1 MGQTTDQIENQIEN
15 KREDLRSNLQEL
27 ETRVK
32 TATEWRHYFAEN
44 TGTMIAAAFGGGV
57 LLATM
62 VGGRSNRASLSQ
74 AGGSS
79 EPAPPWTR
87 GTKHEVLENLDSIK
101 SALVGAAAPGS
112 KAFLAKWCPALRS
125 ILLKLRQI
133 AAANPHTKRPAV
145 FRPHTCWPLSRLRE
159 SFLKVRAY
167 SQM

>member
-15 KREDLRSNLQEL
+15 KREDLKSNLQEL

-32 TATEWRHYFAEN
+32 TATDWRHYFAEH

-62 VGGRSNRASLSQ
+62 LGGRSNRATLSQ

-79 EPAPPWTR
+79 ESARPWTR

-101 SALVGAAAPGS
+101 SALVGAATTKFKGILGEVVPG
-112 KAFLAKWCPALRS
+112 FTEHLAKTEADRG
-125 ILLKLRQI
+125 
-133 AAANPHTKRPAV
+133 
-145 FRPHTCWPLSRLRE
+145 RE
-159 SFLKVRAY
+159 PTH
-167 SQM
+167 

>member
-15 KREDLRSNLQEL
+15 KREDLKSNLQEL

-32 TATEWRHYFAEN
+32 TATNWRHYFAEH

-62 VGGRSNRASLSQ
+62 VGARSNRASPIQ

-79 EPAPPWTR
+79 EAARPWAR

-101 SALVGAAAPGS
+101 SALVGAATTRLKGILGEVVPGFS
-112 KAFLAKWCPALRS
+112 EHLARTEADRG
-125 ILLKLRQI
+125 
-133 AAANPHTKRPAV
+133 
-145 FRPHTCWPLSRLRE
+145 RE
-159 SFLKVRAY
+159 STH
-167 SQM
+167 